1 MIHHHFTNDSRHAE
15 VIYAGAGAAATT
27 TTKKWLK
34 SPFFS
39 LPFSF
44 FSTSIYIIHRFPLHT
59 STVWLIQSIDR
70 AEISPTQKA
79 GIQKLKKGKS
89 CG

>member
-15 VIYAGAGAAATT
+15 VIYAGAGNNNN
-27 TTKKWLK
+27 KKVVEI
-34 SPFFS
+34 SFFS